1 MGDKVAKIRLDLALH
16 QRGLAPSREKARAM
30 IMAGEVLVDGR
41 PMDKPG
47 TQIKT
52 TAVLEIKAKPRF
64 VSRGGDKLAGALADF
79 QFDVSG
85 LICADVG
92 ASTGGFT
99 DCLLQAGAAKVYA
112 IDVGYGQLD
121 YTLRQNER
129 VVVMDRTN
137 ARYVAALPEPV
148 QLIVVD
154 ASFISLKLLL
164 PVFKG
169 WLTPKADIIALI
181 KPQFE
186 AGRKDVGKGGVVR
199 DHAVHSRVLTEILTF
214 AAQDQFAVRGLTPS
228 PLTGPAGNIEFLVW
242 LSAGYTDAVPAID
255 DLVQQAMSR
264 WLTS

>member
-1 MGDKVAKIRLDLALH
+1 MGSKIEKIRLDMALH

-30 IMAGEVLVDGR
+30 IMAGEVLVDGSSI
-41 PMDKPG
+41 DKPG
-47 TQIKT
+47 MQIS
-52 TAVLEIKAKPRF
+52 TAATLEVKAKPRF
-64 VSRGGDKLAGALADF
+64 VSRGGDKLAGALTDF

-99 DCLLQAGAAKVYA
+99 DCLLQSGATKVYA

-121 YTLRQNER
+121 YTLRQDER

-137 ARYVAALPEPV
+137 ARYITALPEAM

-169 WLTPKADIIALI
+169 WLTPQADIIALI

-199 DHAVHSRVLTEILTF
+199 DHAVHSRVLTEILSF
-214 AAQDQFAVRGLTPS
+214 AAQDQFAVRGLTLS

-242 LSAGYTDAVPAID
+242 LSAGYTEALPSID
-255 DLVQQAMSR
+255 DLVQQTMSP